1 MIMDTVEL
9 VNLAIAGD
17 KDALEAAF
25 NNAMAAK
32 VSDALEIKKV
42 EIASNL
48 LGTEEADETTEVEV
62 QADGTDGDAIQS
74 EPAAEGPA
82 ETEQN

>member
-1 MIMDTVEL
+1 MNAVEL
-9 VNLAIAGD
+9 IDLAIAGD
-17 KDALEAAF
+17 KESLSTAF

-48 LGTEEADETTEVEV
+48 LGTENSNETTDITSEV
-62 QADGTDGDAIQS
+62 DGANGDTELQF
-74 EPAAEGPA
+74 EPTAAEST
-82 ETEQN
+82 ETE